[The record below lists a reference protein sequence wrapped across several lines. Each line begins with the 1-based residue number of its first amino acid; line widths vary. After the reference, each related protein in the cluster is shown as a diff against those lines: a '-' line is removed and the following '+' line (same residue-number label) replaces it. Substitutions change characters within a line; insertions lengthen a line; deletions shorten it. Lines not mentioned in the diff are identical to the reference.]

1 MVGGN
6 SPTGTAMA
14 GNQIYD
20 PATGIFSAAASLSI
34 GRYSHTAT
42 LLPSGG
48 VLIVGGD
55 TGAGPRMAPAEIYE

>member
-1 MVGGN
+1 MG
-6 SPTGTAMA
+6 PATA

-20 PATGIFSAAASLSI
+20 PVTGTFTATASLMI